1 MDHSVTSPS
10 PSQMNSSTPLCTRTV
25 EISVRGKWTSVPA
38 LQIGDNAIIARGR
51 FVRTACLH
59 NENWLPT
66 ELSDPQSI
74 IRALKEPACPIRAD
88 IFTFAQLPPHA
99 IPKYQYFFE
108 LESIAALQTSNFDEW
123 WNALP
128 HEGRKNV
135 RRAQKRGVVVKI
147 RELDEDL
154 VRELME
160 LNNESPYRQKI
171 RFPHYGKSID
181 QVRKDQSTYLEQSDF
196 VCAYFG
202 TELIGCMKLV
212 YRGESA
218 SILQFISKTSHYD
231 KRPANA
237 VLAKAIELCQLKN
250 IAYLTYGMMD
260 YGNKKHGSLRE
271 FKLRNGFT
279 EMLVPRYYV
288 PLSVKGRACMVA
300 KLHRGMIGV
309 LPPQVIRLA
318 VGARARWNM
327 ILQSTKPV

>member
-1 MDHSVTSPS
+1 M
-10 PSQMNSSTPLCTRTV
+10 V
-25 EISVRGKWTSVPA
+25 EISVRGKWASVPA
-38 LQIGDNAIIARGR
+38 LQIGSNFILVRGR
-51 FVRTACLH
+51 FLKTACLH
-59 NENWLPT
+59 NENWLAT
-66 ELSDPQSI
+66 ELSDPDSI
-74 IRALKEPACPIRAD
+74 IKALKSPASPTRAD
-88 IFTFAQLPPHA
+88 IFTFAQHPPHTT
-99 IPKYQYFFE
+99 PKYEYHFE
-108 LESIAALQTSNFDEW
+108 LESIAAVRTNNFDEW

-135 RRAQKRGVVVKI
+135 RRAQKRGVVVKV

-154 VRELME
+154 ISELME
-160 LNNESPYRQKI
+160 LNNESPLRQNI
-171 RFPHYGKSID
+171 RFPHYGKNVD
-181 QVRKDQSTYLEQSDF
+181 QVRKDQSTYLERSDF

-202 TELIGCMKLV
+202 AELVGCMKLV

-260 YGNKKHGSLRE
+260 YGNKRHGSLRE

-288 PLSVKGRACMVA
+288 PLSGKGRVCMAA
-300 KLHRGMIGV
+300 KLHRGLIGV

-318 VGARARWNM
+318 VGARARWNRLM
-327 ILQSTKPV
+327 QSTKPV